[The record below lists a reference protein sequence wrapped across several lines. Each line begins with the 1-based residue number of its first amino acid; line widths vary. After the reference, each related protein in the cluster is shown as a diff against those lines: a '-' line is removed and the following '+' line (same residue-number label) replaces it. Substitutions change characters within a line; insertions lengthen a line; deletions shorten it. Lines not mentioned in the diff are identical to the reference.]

1 MDSSSRSKSPQSTK
15 ISQPSM
21 SPRDRRAY
29 EQFAREYAEQTL
41 QTRTAL
47 LGSAKLTRR
56 KSRTAPTLSRPL
68 AEAWLSVSP
77 ARRSSPR
84 QNNHAAKLA

>member
-1 MDSSSRSKSPQSTK
+1 MDFSSRSKSPQSTK

-47 LGSAKLTRR
+47 LGSAK
-56 KSRTAPTLSRPL
+56 
-68 AEAWLSVSP
+68 
-77 ARRSSPR
+77 
-84 QNNHAAKLA
+84 